1 MRRFGMLMCV
11 SALFF
16 LGVRA
21 ARGLQVVT
29 TTTDL
34 AALTRAVAASDTQTV
49 ELLLSVGV
57 DPAKPG
63 RGGMLPV
70 DHIATPDASVATRL
84 RALLGA

>member
-1 MRRFGMLMCV
+1 
-11 SALFF
+11 
-16 LGVRA
+16 
-21 ARGLQVVT
+21 
-29 TTTDL
+29 
-34 AALTRAVAASDTQTV
+34 VAASDTQTV